1 MIAKDAVWLIT
12 GCFKGL
18 GRTLAEQALA
28 AVYRVLATSRRTA
41 DIGDLVEAH
50 GDAALAVELDVT
62 DGSQIAAAITA
73 AEKCF
78 GRVGVLVNNAG
89 YGCLAAIEEGDEAD
103 VRTLFETNLFGPVNL
118 IKAVLLGMRAR
129 RRGRIVNVSSIG
141 GLSTYPG
148 IGYCHM
154 VKFAVEA
161 MPTHWPRKWRR
172 SVSV

>member
-28 AVYRVLATSRRTA
+28 AGYRILATARRTA

-73 AEKCF
+73 AEN
-78 GRVGVLVNNAG
+78 VP
-89 YGCLAAIEEGDEAD
+89 EE
-103 VRTLFETNLFGPVNL
+103 
-118 IKAVLLGMRAR
+118 
-129 RRGRIVNVSSIG
+129 
-141 GLSTYPG
+141 
-148 IGYCHM
+148 
-154 VKFAVEA
+154 
-161 MPTHWPRKWRR
+161 
-172 SVSV
+172 